1 MRVVKENYLQV
12 FLEEWKYRIKETKMN
27 KFINTQLESDSESES
42 KSDAELIAKL
52 ESGSDSE

>member
-12 FLEEWKYRIKETKMN
+12 FLEEWKYRIKKTKMN
-27 KFINTQLESDSESES
+27 KFMNTQLESDSESES

>member
-12 FLEEWKYRIKETKMN
+12 FLEEWKYRIKKTKMN